1 MKTVV
6 LCLSEAFDVMFELLG
21 SIIMLLFEADW
32 DDLISGA
39 AGREPGFDD

>member
-6 LCLSEAFDVMFELLG
+6 LCLSEAVDVMLELLG
-21 SIIMLLFEADW
+21 SIIILLFEADW
-32 DDLISGA
+32 DVLISGA